1 MALLAPIIPIVI
13 YHGPEVWREPTNLGD
28 LYQGPAELR
37 VYWPT
42 FAYHLCDL
50 AQANEA
56 TVRGVLFLQVAL
68 LVLRAV
74 FRTDFVEQLPAILRL
89 LARLTNEVGAIEYVV
104 TVLRYVSGVRADA
117 TPELLRK
124 AIDAASI
131 DAGEN
136 MMSNWVEELIEQGME
151 KGLEQGLEKGM
162 EKGMEKGLEKGK
174 TEEAVRLVE
183 NLLRH
188 RFGPLDASLHAR
200 LVQLSVERLETLSTM
215 ILDARTIADVNDYLM
230 TQA

>member
-1 MALLAPIIPIVI
+1 M
-13 YHGPEVWREPTNLGD
+13 
-28 LYQGPAELR
+28 
-37 VYWPT
+37 
-42 FAYHLCDL
+42 
-50 AQANEA
+50 
-56 TVRGVLFLQVAL
+56 RGVIFLQVAL

-117 TPELLRK
+117 TPELLRQ

-131 DAGEN
+131 DAGEH

-151 KGLEQGLEKGM
+151 KGLEQGLES
-162 EKGMEKGLEKGK
+162 K

-188 RFGPLDASLHAR
+188 RFGPLDASLHAA
-200 LVQLSVERLETLSTM
+200 LYSSLSSGLKR
-215 ILDARTIADVNDYLM
+215 
-230 TQA
+230 